1 MTPVPALYF
10 SSYALSLLGNS
21 IAAIALPLLLLQT
34 TGSLLSAG
42 TLAAATAIPA
52 FLVGLVSGVVID
64 RINRLTSSIISDLIS
79 AAAIAA
85 LPVIDALSGLNL
97 GWFILF
103 GIIGALGDV
112 PGLTAREALL
122 PAIVRHSRLSTE
134 RLVGIRESIGALMV
148 VIGPAAAGGLI
159 LVFDGATVLWITAAT
174 SLVAALVTLMIP
186 RTVGC
191 LPGSADSSP
200 AVSARAQLAE
210 GWQVLFRH
218 NRQLR
223 AVTVITLAMVTAL
236 AALQG
241 ILLPAH
247 FIDLGEPGLLGFV
260 LTSLAAGTL
269 LGGGFYAIAGTRGGG
284 HRRAWFLSGLT
295 GTVAAIALLGML
307 PAAALIFV
315 GAFVL
320 GAASGV
326 LGSVT
331 GVLMMESIPEHLRG
345 RIIGT
350 QNSLMMLAAPLGIV
364 VVAVLGEQFGLRTA
378 GITVA
383 ALWAIVALWGMLGR
397 PLRNLG
403 TASAL
408 SAEQPAGA
416 GIRQ

>member
-10 SSYALSLLGNS
+10 TSYALSMLGNS

-52 FLVGLVSGVVID
+52 FLAGLTAGVVID
-64 RINRLTSSIISDLIS
+64 RINRLTSSIASDLVS
-79 AAAIAA
+79 AVAIAA
-85 LPVIDALSGLNL
+85 LPVVDALSGLNI

-103 GIIGALGDV
+103 GIIGAVGDV

-122 PAIVRHSRLSTE
+122 PAIVRHSRMSTE
-134 RLVGIRESIGALMV
+134 RLVGIREAIGALVV

-159 LVFDGATVLWITAAT
+159 LAFDGVTVLWITAAT
-174 SLVAALVTLMIP
+174 SLSAALVSLLIP
-186 RTVGC
+186 RSVGTITAGAGEGA
-191 LPGSADSSP
+191 P
-200 AVSARAQLAE
+200 VSARAQLAE
-210 GWQVLFRH
+210 GWRVLFRDD
-218 NRQLR
+218 RRLR
-223 AVTVITLAMVTAL
+223 AVTVVTLALITAM

-247 FIDLGEPGLLGFV
+247 FIALNEPGLLGFV

-269 LGGGFYAIAGTRGGG
+269 VGAGVYAIVGTRGGG
-284 HRRAWFLSGLT
+284 HRRGWLLSGLA
-295 GTVAAIALLGML
+295 GTVVAIALIGML
-307 PAAALIFV
+307 PPAALVFV
-315 GAFVL
+315 GAFLL
-320 GAASGV
+320 GVASGV

-331 GVLMMESIPEHLRG
+331 GVLMVERIPEHLRG

-364 VVAVLGEQFGLRTA
+364 IVAVLGEQLGLRAA

-383 ALWAIVALWGMLGR
+383 GLWAIVALWGMLGQS
-397 PLRNLG
+397 LRQLG
-403 TASAL
+403 TAGAL
-408 SAEQPAGA
+408 PGRQPTGA
-416 GIRQ
+416 GMRE